1 MSFKTPLTPMV
12 AEGYRGNISS
22 AVNLQL
28 HKPARK
34 GDRMTHLYAIMAKN
48 GTISFHRLIKLN
60 LTDSTAT
67 TVIQAVRPIMLSVAE
82 DPVEFK
88 TRSGAIRYGD
98 SNASIVTDTMA
109 DSSPFNSY
117 IVSGSIGSANIPVT
131 FGEGLDAHAHKLH
144 DGLVKISSMS
154 LSEADAKI
162 AYEKAW
168 DSYQKAEASLIAEG
182 KLAPNN
188 IIVANPNGVI
198 PAVTLSQMGVYSNP
212 AFSGKTYVGG
222 EKKATYIPLIN
233 SASGVFRRT
242 TAGKDPHNDYE
253 YGMRESN
260 GRKSCSTEAV
270 GFNMANRELACPL
283 SISLSDM
290 PYETQTSR
298 AENFDKFLQENTFLK
313 VEGAKLSLRPSLG
326 GFTSTFH
333 LSGDGLHYSS
343 YEMRGIEV
351 YEEAVEIV
359 ADESVTEDFS
369 SLVDDEF

>member
-88 TRSGAIRYGD
+88 TRSGAVRYGD

-131 FGEGLDAHAHKLH
+131 YSEGLDAHAHKLH

-154 LSEADAKI
+154 LSEADAKM

-212 AFSGKTYVGG
+212 AFSGKTVL
-222 EKKATYIPLIN
+222 IP
-233 SASGVFRRT
+233 S
-242 TAGKDPHNDYE
+242 
-253 YGMRESN
+253 
-260 GRKSCSTEAV
+260 
-270 GFNMANRELACPL
+270 
-283 SISLSDM
+283 
-290 PYETQTSR
+290 
-298 AENFDKFLQENTFLK
+298 
-313 VEGAKLSLRPSLG
+313 
-326 GFTSTFH
+326 
-333 LSGDGLHYSS
+333 
-343 YEMRGIEV
+343 
-351 YEEAVEIV
+351 
-359 ADESVTEDFS
+359 
-369 SLVDDEF
+369 